1 MNQHLDAALNL
12 TKGSTIWLSHMSE
25 KSVWLF
31 IFILLY
37 AAYCFFWG
45 VRGSRYNSDN
55 PENYYLANRSISSWV
70 FFFAATAATF
80 AGLTVISQASLIYHD
95 GFQYV
100 GTAFIAIT
108 VPLGSIFFFKR
119 QWMLSRKFGYIT
131 PGEMYYDYYKSN
143 AIRIISVL
151 VTFFFAV
158 PLLAV
163 LFGATGYLVNIL
175 TGEYVSRELGM
186 WVISTIV
193 LFYVTRGGFKSI
205 FSVGVVQ
212 SWLYFLTVIILGL
225 ITYSL
230 IGDFESFGKSL
241 AKIASSKVSFWGN
254 TNGYGGGDYNGYFAL
269 PGVIQWV
276 AGLGKNEAIGGPW
289 TAMMIFTFTISFMGI
304 ILSPSF
310 SMLSYTAKHPKVFS
324 YYQIWGS
331 AVVVGLLLFIFTTF
345 QGIGAS
351 LLGANAEINS
361 SGLSIDKLLP
371 EISNNDHSSIVYHI
385 MNLMDNHALWLTGLL
400 AVGLIAALQSTAASL
415 LMTSGSIITR
425 DFYKAYVDQNM
436 NWEKERRAARIIM
449 MLIFLASLYL
459 ATFAKPAMII
469 FSGISISIAFQFL
482 IVLLGL
488 VWFPWITRGAAI
500 SGIIIGI
507 IIVILTETIGQQ
519 ISGNRLP
526 WGRWPLTI
534 HSGVWGLLFNVFICF
549 SVSAFSSIIKMDNDR
564 DYRQK
569 FHNFLDENM
578 GLHPSRTKLRS
589 FAYVIALIWLFFGVG
604 PGQVLGNNFFG
615 APDAG
620 YDSWILKIP
629 SLWGYQLIWWFFGI
643 GLIWFLAS
651 KMDLSTL
658 PNRPIQSGDL
668 YKNPDEVS
676 GEKNYLDNLG
686 TGYGWILILI
696 GLAIFSIIFYVYY
709 V

>member
-1 MNQHLDAALNL
+1 
-12 TKGSTIWLSHMSE
+12 MSE

-31 IFILLY
+31 LFILLY
-37 AAYCFFWG
+37 AAFCFFWG
-45 VRGSRYNSDN
+45 VRGSKFNSEN
-55 PENYYLANRSISSWV
+55 PDKYYLADKKVSSWV

-80 AGLTVISQASLIYHD
+80 AGLTIISQSSLIFND

-108 VPLGSIFFFKR
+108 VPLGSLFFFKR

-131 PGEMYYDYYKSN
+131 PGEMYFDYYKSDTL
-143 AIRIISVL
+143 RIITVL
-151 VTFFFAV
+151 VTFFVAI

-163 LFGATGYLVNIL
+163 FFGATGFLVNVLSDGYI
-175 TGEYVSRELGM
+175 SRDLGM

-193 LFYVTRGGFKSI
+193 LFYVTRGGFKSVV
-205 FSVGVVQ
+205 SVGVVQ
-212 SWLYFLTVIILGL
+212 SWLYFITVIILGL
-225 ITYSL
+225 IIYYFV
-230 IGDFESFGKSL
+230 GNFEIFGQALSKL
-241 AKIASSKVSFWGN
+241 ASSSISNWGN

-276 AGLGKNEAIGGPW
+276 GGLGKNSAVGGPW
-289 TAMMIFTFTISFMGI
+289 TAMMIFTFTLSFMGVV
-304 ILSPSF
+304 LSPSF
-310 SMLSYTAKHPKVFS
+310 SMWSYSAKHPKVFS
-324 YYQIWGS
+324 YYQVWGS
-331 AVVVGLLLFIFTTF
+331 AVAIGFILFIFSTY

-351 LLGANAEINS
+351 LLGANSEINN
-361 SGLSIDKLLP
+361 SGLSINTVLP
-371 EISNNDHSSIVYHI
+371 ELSQKDHTLLLYNII
-385 MNLMDNHALWLTGLL
+385 NLMDNSALWLTGLL
-400 AVGLIAALQSTAASL
+400 AVGVIAAIQSTSAAF

-425 DFYKAYVDQNM
+425 DLYKTYVNK
-436 NWEKERRAARIIM
+436 NITWKNELVAVRLIT

-459 ATFAKPAMII
+459 ATFAKPAMVI

-534 HSGVWGLLFNVFICF
+534 HSGVWGLIFNVFICF
-549 SVSAFSSIIKMDNDR
+549 SVSAFSALAKIDMDR
-564 DYRQK
+564 EHRQK
-569 FHNFLDENM
+569 FHDFLNDHM

-589 FAYVIALIWLFFGVG
+589 FAYVIALIWLFFGAG

-615 APDAG
+615 DPGGG
-620 YDSWILKIP
+620 YEAWILKIP
-629 SLWGYQLIWWFFGI
+629 SIWGYQLIWWFFGI

-658 PNRPIQSGDL
+658 PNRPIQANDL
-668 YKNPDEVS
+668 HKQPDEVL
-676 GEKNYLDNLG
+676 GEVNYIDKLG

-696 GLAIFSIIFYVYY
+696 GIAILTIIFYVYF

>member
-1 MNQHLDAALNL
+1 
-12 TKGSTIWLSHMSE
+12 MSE

-31 IFILLY
+31 LFILLY
-37 AAYCFFWG
+37 AAFCFFWG
-45 VRGSRYNSDN
+45 VRGSKFNSEN
-55 PENYYLANRSISSWV
+55 PQKYYLADKNVSSWV

-80 AGLTVISQASLIYHD
+80 AGLTIISQTSLIYND

-131 PGEMYYDYYKSN
+131 PGEMYYDYYKSDTL
-143 AIRIISVL
+143 RIITVL
-151 VTFFFAV
+151 VTFFVAI

-163 LFGATGYLVNIL
+163 FFGATGFLVNIL
-175 TGEYVSRELGM
+175 SDGYISRDLGM

-193 LFYVTRGGFKSI
+193 LFYVTRGGFKSVV
-205 FSVGVVQ
+205 SVGVVQ

-225 ITYSL
+225 IIYFFV
-230 IGDFESFGKSL
+230 GNFETFGRALS
-241 AKIASSKVSFWGN
+241 KIATTPISNWGN
-254 TNGYGGGDYNGYFAL
+254 TQGYGGGDFNGYFAL

-276 AGLGKNEAIGGPW
+276 AGLGKNPAVGGPW
-289 TAMMIFTFTISFMGI
+289 TAMMIFTFAISFMGVV
-304 ILSPSF
+304 LSPSF
-310 SMLSYTAKHPKVFS
+310 SMWSYTAKHPKVFS

-331 AVVVGLLLFIFTTF
+331 AVVVGILLFVFATY
-345 QGIGAS
+345 QGVGAS
-351 LLGANAEINS
+351 LLGANSEINS
-361 SGLSIDKLLP
+361 SGLSINKILP
-371 EISNNDHSSIVYHI
+371 EVSSEDHSLLIYQI
-385 MNLMDNHALWLTGLL
+385 INLMDNSALWVTGLL
-400 AVGLIAALQSTAASL
+400 AVGVIAAIQSTAAAFL
-415 LMTSGSIITR
+415 ITSGGIITR
-425 DFYKAYVDQNM
+425 DLYKTYVNK
-436 NWEKERRAARIIM
+436 NISWENELVAVRIIT
-449 MLIFLASLYL
+449 MLIFLAALYL
-459 ATFAKPAMII
+459 ATFAKPAMVI

-488 VWFPWITRGAAI
+488 IWFPWITRGAAI

-549 SVSAFSSIIKMDNDR
+549 SVSAFSSLTKIDSDR
-564 DYRQK
+564 NHRQK
-569 FHNFLDENM
+569 YHDFLNDHM

-589 FAYVIALIWLFFGVG
+589 FAYVIALIWLFFGAG
-604 PGQVLGNNFFG
+604 PGQVLGNSFFG
-615 APDAG
+615 SPGAG
-620 YDSWILKIP
+620 YEEWILKIP

-658 PNRPIQSGDL
+658 PNKPIQANDL
-668 YKNPDEVS
+668 YKSPDEIS
-676 GEKNYLDNLG
+676 GEVNYIDKLG

-696 GLAIFSIIFYVYY
+696 GMAIFAIIFYVYF

>member
-1 MNQHLDAALNL
+1 
-12 TKGSTIWLSHMSE
+12 MSE

-31 IFILLY
+31 LFILLY
-37 AAYCFFWG
+37 AAFCFFWG
-45 VRGSRYNSDN
+45 VRGSKFNSEN
-55 PENYYLANRSISSWV
+55 PQKYYLADKNVSSWV

-80 AGLTVISQASLIYHD
+80 AGLTIISQTSLIYND

-131 PGEMYYDYYKSN
+131 PGEMYYDYYKSDTL
-143 AIRIISVL
+143 RIITVL
-151 VTFFFAV
+151 VTFFVAI

-163 LFGATGYLVNIL
+163 FFGATGFLVNIL
-175 TGEYVSRELGM
+175 SDGYISRDLGM

-193 LFYVTRGGFKSI
+193 LFYVTRGGFKSVV
-205 FSVGVVQ
+205 SVGVVQ

-225 ITYSL
+225 IIYFFV
-230 IGDFESFGKSL
+230 GNFETFGRALS
-241 AKIASSKVSFWGN
+241 KIATTPISNWGN
-254 TNGYGGGDYNGYFAL
+254 TQGYGGGDFNGYFAL

-276 AGLGKNEAIGGPW
+276 AGLGKNPAVGGPW
-289 TAMMIFTFTISFMGI
+289 TAMMIFTFAISFMGVV
-304 ILSPSF
+304 LSPSF
-310 SMLSYTAKHPKVFS
+310 SMWSYTAKHPKVFS

-331 AVVVGLLLFIFTTF
+331 AVVVGILLFIFATY

-351 LLGANAEINS
+351 LLGANSEINS
-361 SGLSIDKLLP
+361 SGLSINKILP
-371 EISNNDHSSIVYHI
+371 EVSSEDHSLLIYQI
-385 MNLMDNHALWLTGLL
+385 INLMDNSALWVTGLL
-400 AVGLIAALQSTAASL
+400 AVGVIAAIQSTAAAFL
-415 LMTSGSIITR
+415 ITSGGIITR
-425 DFYKAYVDQNM
+425 DLYKTYVNK
-436 NWEKERRAARIIM
+436 NISWENELVAVRIIT
-449 MLIFLASLYL
+449 MLIFLAALYL
-459 ATFAKPAMII
+459 ATFAKPAMVI

-488 VWFPWITRGAAI
+488 IWFPWITRGAAI

-549 SVSAFSSIIKMDNDR
+549 SVSAFSSLTKIDSDR
-564 DYRQK
+564 NHRQK
-569 FHNFLDENM
+569 YHDFLNDHM

-589 FAYVIALIWLFFGVG
+589 FAYVIALIWLFFGAG
-604 PGQVLGNNFFG
+604 PGQVLGNSFFG
-615 APDAG
+615 EPSAG
-620 YDSWILKIP
+620 YEEWILKIP

-658 PNRPIQSGDL
+658 PNKPIQANDL
-668 YKNPDEVS
+668 YKSPDEIS
-676 GEKNYLDNLG
+676 GEVNYIDKLG

-696 GLAIFSIIFYVYY
+696 GMAIFAIIFYVYF

>member
-1 MNQHLDAALNL
+1 
-12 TKGSTIWLSHMSE
+12 MSE

-45 VRGSRYNSDN
+45 VRGSRYNSNN

-131 PGEMYYDYYKSN
+131 PGEMYYDYYKSD

-186 WVISTIV
+186 WVISTII

-361 SGLSIDKLLP
+361 SGFSIDKLLP
-371 EISNNDHSSIVYHI
+371 EISNSDHSSIVYHI

-549 SVSAFSSIIKMDNDR
+549 SVSAFSSIIKMDDDR

>member
-1 MNQHLDAALNL
+1 
-12 TKGSTIWLSHMSE
+12 MSE

-31 IFILLY
+31 LFILLY
-37 AAYCFFWG
+37 AAFCFFWG
-45 VRGSRYNSDN
+45 ERGSKFNSEN
-55 PENYYLANRSISSWV
+55 PDKYYLADKKVSSWV

-80 AGLTVISQASLIYHD
+80 AGLTIISQSSLIFND

-108 VPLGSIFFFKR
+108 VPLGSLFFFKR

-131 PGEMYYDYYKSN
+131 PGEMYFDYYKSDTL
-143 AIRIISVL
+143 RIITVL
-151 VTFFFAV
+151 VTFFVAI

-163 LFGATGYLVNIL
+163 FFGATGFLVNVLSDGYI
-175 TGEYVSRELGM
+175 SRDLGM

-193 LFYVTRGGFKSI
+193 LFYVTRGGFKSVV
-205 FSVGVVQ
+205 SVGVVQ
-212 SWLYFLTVIILGL
+212 SWLYFITVIILGL
-225 ITYSL
+225 IIYYFV
-230 IGDFESFGKSL
+230 GNFEIFGQALSKL
-241 AKIASSKVSFWGN
+241 ASSSISNWGN

-276 AGLGKNEAIGGPW
+276 GGLGKNSAVGGPW
-289 TAMMIFTFTISFMGI
+289 TAMMIFTFTLSFMGVV
-304 ILSPSF
+304 LSPSF
-310 SMLSYTAKHPKVFS
+310 SMWSYSAKHPKVFS
-324 YYQIWGS
+324 YYQVWGS
-331 AVVVGLLLFIFTTF
+331 AVAIGFILFIFSTY

-351 LLGANAEINS
+351 LLGANSEINN
-361 SGLSIDKLLP
+361 SGLSINTVLP
-371 EISNNDHSSIVYHI
+371 ELSQKDHTLLIYNI
-385 MNLMDNHALWLTGLL
+385 INLMDNSALWLTGLL
-400 AVGLIAALQSTAASL
+400 AVGVIAAIQSTSAAF

-425 DFYKAYVDQNM
+425 DLYKTYVNK
-436 NWEKERRAARIIM
+436 NITWKNELVAVRLIT

-459 ATFAKPAMII
+459 ATFAKPAMVI

-534 HSGVWGLLFNVFICF
+534 HSGVWGLIFNVFICF
-549 SVSAFSSIIKMDNDR
+549 SVSAFSALAKIDMDR
-564 DYRQK
+564 EHRQK
-569 FHNFLDENM
+569 FHDFLNDHM

-589 FAYVIALIWLFFGVG
+589 FAYVIALIWLFFGAG

-615 APDAG
+615 DPGGG
-620 YDSWILKIP
+620 YEAWILKIP
-629 SLWGYQLIWWFFGI
+629 SIWGYQLIWWFFGI

-658 PNRPIQSGDL
+658 PNRPIQANDL
-668 YKNPDEVS
+668 HKQPDEVL
-676 GEKNYLDNLG
+676 GEVNYIDKLG

-696 GLAIFSIIFYVYY
+696 GIAILTIIFYVYF

>member
-1 MNQHLDAALNL
+1 
-12 TKGSTIWLSHMSE
+12 MSE

-31 IFILLY
+31 LFILLY
-37 AAYCFFWG
+37 AAFCFFWG
-45 VRGSRYNSDN
+45 VRGSKFYSEN
-55 PENYYLANRSISSWV
+55 PQKYYLADKNVSSWV

-80 AGLTVISQASLIYHD
+80 AGLTIISQTSLIYND

-131 PGEMYYDYYKSN
+131 PGEMYYDYYKSDTL
-143 AIRIISVL
+143 RIITVL
-151 VTFFFAV
+151 VTFFVAI

-163 LFGATGYLVNIL
+163 FFGATGFLVNIL
-175 TGEYVSRELGM
+175 SDGYISRDLGM

-193 LFYVTRGGFKSI
+193 LFYVTRGGFKSVV
-205 FSVGVVQ
+205 SVGVVQ

-225 ITYSL
+225 IIYFFV
-230 IGDFESFGKSL
+230 GNFETFGRALS
-241 AKIASSKVSFWGN
+241 KIATTPISNWGN
-254 TNGYGGGDYNGYFAL
+254 TQGYGGGDFNGYFAL

-276 AGLGKNEAIGGPW
+276 AGLGKNPAVGGPW
-289 TAMMIFTFTISFMGI
+289 TAMMIFTFAISFMGVV
-304 ILSPSF
+304 LSPSF
-310 SMLSYTAKHPKVFS
+310 SMWSYTAKHPKVFS

-331 AVVVGLLLFIFTTF
+331 AVVVGILLFVFATY
-345 QGIGAS
+345 QGVGAS
-351 LLGANAEINS
+351 LLGANSEINS
-361 SGLSIDKLLP
+361 SGLSINKILP
-371 EISNNDHSSIVYHI
+371 ELSSEDNSLLIYQI
-385 MNLMDNHALWLTGLL
+385 INLMDNSALWVTGLL
-400 AVGLIAALQSTAASL
+400 AVGVIAAIQSTAAAFL
-415 LMTSGSIITR
+415 ITSGGIITR
-425 DFYKAYVDQNM
+425 DLYKTYVNK
-436 NWEKERRAARIIM
+436 NISWENELVAVRIIT
-449 MLIFLASLYL
+449 MLIFLAALYL
-459 ATFAKPAMII
+459 ATFAKPAMVI

-488 VWFPWITRGAAI
+488 IWFPWITRGAAI

-549 SVSAFSSIIKMDNDR
+549 SVSAFSSLTKIDSDR
-564 DYRQK
+564 NHRQK
-569 FHNFLDENM
+569 YHDFLNDHM

-589 FAYVIALIWLFFGVG
+589 FAYVIALIWLFFGAG
-604 PGQVLGNNFFG
+604 PGQVLGNSFFG
-615 APDAG
+615 EPSAG
-620 YDSWILKIP
+620 YEEWILKIP

-658 PNRPIQSGDL
+658 PNKPIQANDL
-668 YKNPDEVS
+668 YKSPDEIS
-676 GEKNYLDNLG
+676 GEVNYIDKLG

-696 GLAIFSIIFYVYY
+696 GMAIFAIIFYVYF

>member
-1 MNQHLDAALNL
+1 
-12 TKGSTIWLSHMSE
+12 MSE

-55 PENYYLANRSISSWV
+55 PENYYLANRNISSWV

-80 AGLTVISQASLIYHD
+80 AGLTVISQTSLIYHD

-108 VPLGSIFFFKR
+108 IPLGSIFFFKR

-131 PGEMYYDYYKSN
+131 PGEMYYDYYKSDT
-143 AIRIISVL
+143 IRIISVL

-163 LFGATGYLVNIL
+163 LFGATGYLINIL

-225 ITYSL
+225 ITYSF

-241 AKIASSKVSFWGN
+241 AKIASSKISFWGN

-276 AGLGKNEAIGGPW
+276 AGLGKNEAVGGPW

-331 AVVVGLLLFIFTTF
+331 AVVVGLLLFVFTTF

-361 SGLSIDKLLP
+361 NGFLIDKLLP
-371 EISNNDHSSIVYHI
+371 EISNSDHSSIIYHI
-385 MNLMDNHALWLTGLL
+385 ISLMDNHALWLTGLL

-425 DFYKAYVDQNM
+425 DFYKAYVDKNS
-436 NWEKERRAARIIM
+436 NWEKERRAA
-449 MLIFLASLYL
+449 A
-459 ATFAKPAMII
+459 
-469 FSGISISIAFQFL
+469 
-482 IVLLGL
+482 V
-488 VWFPWITRGAAI
+488 
-500 SGIIIGI
+500 
-507 IIVILTETIGQQ
+507 
-519 ISGNRLP
+519 
-526 WGRWPLTI
+526 
-534 HSGVWGLLFNVFICF
+534 
-549 SVSAFSSIIKMDNDR
+549 D
-564 DYRQK
+564 
-569 FHNFLDENM
+569 
-578 GLHPSRTKLRS
+578 
-589 FAYVIALIWLFFGVG
+589 
-604 PGQVLGNNFFG
+604 
-615 APDAG
+615 
-620 YDSWILKIP
+620 
-629 SLWGYQLIWWFFGI
+629 
-643 GLIWFLAS
+643 
-651 KMDLSTL
+651 
-658 PNRPIQSGDL
+658 
-668 YKNPDEVS
+668 
-676 GEKNYLDNLG
+676 
-686 TGYGWILILI
+686 
-696 GLAIFSIIFYVYY
+696 
-709 V
+709 

>member
-1 MNQHLDAALNL
+1 
-12 TKGSTIWLSHMSE
+12 MSE

-45 VRGSRYNSDN
+45 VRGSRFNSDN
-55 PENYYLANRSISSWV
+55 PENYYLANRNISSWV

-80 AGLTVISQASLIYHD
+80 AGLTVISQTGLIYHD

-131 PGEMYYDYYKSN
+131 PGEMYYDYYKSDT
-143 AIRIISVL
+143 IRIISVL
-151 VTFFFAV
+151 VTFFIAI

-163 LFGATGYLVNIL
+163 FFGASGYLINIL
-175 TGEYVSRELGM
+175 TDGYVSRELSM

-193 LFYVTRGGFKSI
+193 LFYATRGGFKSVV
-205 FSVGVVQ
+205 SVGVVQ
-212 SWLYFLTVIILGL
+212 SWLYFITIIILGTIIFSYL
-225 ITYSL
+225 GS
-230 IGDFESFGKSL
+230 FETFGKSL
-241 AKIASSKVSFWGN
+241 AKIASTNIGNWGN

-289 TAMMIFTFTISFMGI
+289 TAMMIFSFTITFMGI
-304 ILSPSF
+304 VLSPSF
-310 SMLSYTAKHPKVFS
+310 SMWSYSVKHPKTFS

-345 QGIGAS
+345 QGIGS
-351 LLGANAEINS
+351 NLLGANAEINS
-361 SGLSIDKLLP
+361 NGLSISNLLP
-371 EISNNDHSSIVYHI
+371 EVSNKEHTILIYNII
-385 MNLMDNHALWLTGLL
+385 NLMDKHALWLTGFL
-400 AVGLIAALQSTAASL
+400 AVGIIAALQSTAAAL

-425 DFYKAYVDQNM
+425 DLYKTYVNK
-436 NWEKERRAARIIM
+436 NISWKKEKVAARIIM

-459 ATFAKPAMII
+459 ATFAKPAMVI
-469 FSGISISIAFQFL
+469 FSGIAISIAFQFL

-500 SGIIIGI
+500 YGLIIGI

-519 ISGNRLP
+519 ITGNRLP

-534 HSGVWGLLFNVFICF
+534 HSGIWGLIFNVFLCF
-549 SVSAFSSIIKMDNDR
+549 SISAFSSITKIDN
-564 DYRQK
+564 YRSHREK
-569 FHNFLDENM
+569 FHNFLNEHM

-589 FAYVIALIWLFFGVG
+589 FAYVIALIWLFFGIG

-615 APDAG
+615 EPGAG

-629 SLWGYQLIWWFFGI
+629 SIWGYQLIWWFLGI
-643 GLIWFLAS
+643 GLIWFLGS

-658 PNRPIQSGDL
+658 PNKPIQANDL
-668 YKNPDEVS
+668 YKSPEEIS
-676 GEKNYLDNLG
+676 GEDNYIDKVG

-696 GLAIFSIIFYVYY
+696 GMAIFSIIFYTFFV
-709 V
+709 

>member
-1 MNQHLDAALNL
+1 
-12 TKGSTIWLSHMSE
+12 MSE

-31 IFILLY
+31 LFILLY
-37 AAYCFFWG
+37 AAFCFFWG
-45 VRGSRYNSDN
+45 VRGSKFNSEN
-55 PENYYLANRSISSWV
+55 PQKYYLADKNVSSWV

-80 AGLTVISQASLIYHD
+80 AGLTIISQTSLIYND

-131 PGEMYYDYYKSN
+131 PGEMYYDYYKSDTL
-143 AIRIISVL
+143 RIITVL
-151 VTFFFAV
+151 VTFFVAI

-163 LFGATGYLVNIL
+163 FFGATGFLVNIL
-175 TGEYVSRELGM
+175 SDGYISRDLGM

-193 LFYVTRGGFKSI
+193 LFYVTRGGFKSVV
-205 FSVGVVQ
+205 SVGVVQ

-225 ITYSL
+225 IIYFFV
-230 IGDFESFGKSL
+230 GNFETFGRALS
-241 AKIASSKVSFWGN
+241 KIATTPISNWGN
-254 TNGYGGGDYNGYFAL
+254 TQGYGGGDFNGYFAL

-276 AGLGKNEAIGGPW
+276 AGLGKNPAVGGPW
-289 TAMMIFTFTISFMGI
+289 TAMMIFTFAISFMGVV
-304 ILSPSF
+304 LSPSF
-310 SMLSYTAKHPKVFS
+310 SMWSYTAKHPKVFS

-331 AVVVGLLLFIFTTF
+331 AVVVGILLFVFATY

-351 LLGANAEINS
+351 LLGANSEINS
-361 SGLSIDKLLP
+361 SGLSINKILP
-371 EISNNDHSSIVYHI
+371 EVSSEDHSLLIYQI
-385 MNLMDNHALWLTGLL
+385 INLMDNSALWVTGLL
-400 AVGLIAALQSTAASL
+400 AVGVIAAIQSTAAAFL
-415 LMTSGSIITR
+415 ITSGGIITR
-425 DFYKAYVDQNM
+425 DLYKTYVNK
-436 NWEKERRAARIIM
+436 NISWENELVAVRIITL
-449 MLIFLASLYL
+449 LIFLAALYL
-459 ATFAKPAMII
+459 ATFAKPAMVI

-488 VWFPWITRGAAI
+488 IWFPWITRGAAI

-549 SVSAFSSIIKMDNDR
+549 SVSAFSSLTKIDSDR
-564 DYRQK
+564 NHRQK
-569 FHNFLDENM
+569 YHDFLNDHM

-589 FAYVIALIWLFFGVG
+589 FAYVIALIWLFFGAG
-604 PGQVLGNNFFG
+604 PGQVLGNSFFG
-615 APDAG
+615 EPSAG
-620 YDSWILKIP
+620 YEEWILKIP

-658 PNRPIQSGDL
+658 PNKPIQANDL
-668 YKNPDEVS
+668 YKSPDEIS
-676 GEKNYLDNLG
+676 GEVNYIDKLG

-696 GLAIFSIIFYVYY
+696 GMAIFAIIFYVYF

>member
-1 MNQHLDAALNL
+1 
-12 TKGSTIWLSHMSE
+12 MSE

-31 IFILLY
+31 LFILLY
-37 AAYCFFWG
+37 AAFCFFWG
-45 VRGSRYNSDN
+45 VRGSKFNSEN
-55 PENYYLANRSISSWV
+55 PDKYYLADKKVSSWV

-80 AGLTVISQASLIYHD
+80 AGLTIISQSSLIFND

-108 VPLGSIFFFKR
+108 VPLGSLFFFKR

-131 PGEMYYDYYKSN
+131 PGEMYFDYYKSDTL
-143 AIRIISVL
+143 RIITVL
-151 VTFFFAV
+151 VTFFVAI

-163 LFGATGYLVNIL
+163 FFGATGFLVNVLSDGYI
-175 TGEYVSRELGM
+175 SRDLGM

-193 LFYVTRGGFKSI
+193 LFYVTRGGFKSVV
-205 FSVGVVQ
+205 SVGVVQ
-212 SWLYFLTVIILGL
+212 SWLYFITVIILGL
-225 ITYSL
+225 IIYYFV
-230 IGDFESFGKSL
+230 GNFEIFGQALSKL
-241 AKIASSKVSFWGN
+241 ASSSISNWGN

-276 AGLGKNEAIGGPW
+276 GGLGKNSAVGGPW
-289 TAMMIFTFTISFMGI
+289 TAMMIFTFTLSFMGVV
-304 ILSPSF
+304 LSPSF
-310 SMLSYTAKHPKVFS
+310 SMWSYSAKHPKVFS
-324 YYQIWGS
+324 YYQVWGS
-331 AVVVGLLLFIFTTF
+331 AVAIGFILFIFSTY

-351 LLGANAEINS
+351 LLGANSEINN
-361 SGLSIDKLLP
+361 SGLSINTVLP
-371 EISNNDHSSIVYHI
+371 ELSQKNHTLLIYNII
-385 MNLMDNHALWLTGLL
+385 NLMDNSALWLTGLL
-400 AVGLIAALQSTAASL
+400 AVGVIAAIQSTSAAF

-425 DFYKAYVDQNM
+425 DLYKTYVNK
-436 NWEKERRAARIIM
+436 NITWKNELVAVRLIT

-459 ATFAKPAMII
+459 ATFAKPAMVI

-534 HSGVWGLLFNVFICF
+534 HSGVWGLIFNVFICF
-549 SVSAFSSIIKMDNDR
+549 SVSAFSVLAKIDTDR
-564 DYRQK
+564 EHRQK
-569 FHNFLDENM
+569 FHDFLNDHM

-589 FAYVIALIWLFFGVG
+589 FAYVIALIWLFFGAG

-615 APDAG
+615 DPGGG
-620 YDSWILKIP
+620 YEAWILKIP
-629 SLWGYQLIWWFFGI
+629 SIWGYQLIWWFFGI

-658 PNRPIQSGDL
+658 PNRPIQANDL
-668 YKNPDEVS
+668 HKQPDEVL
-676 GEKNYLDNLG
+676 GEVNYIDKLG

-696 GLAIFSIIFYVYY
+696 GIAIFTIIFYVYF

>member
-1 MNQHLDAALNL
+1 
-12 TKGSTIWLSHMSE
+12 MSE

-131 PGEMYYDYYKSN
+131 PGEMYYDYYKSD

-186 WVISTIV
+186 WVISTII

-361 SGLSIDKLLP
+361 SGFSIDKLLP
-371 EISNNDHSSIVYHI
+371 EISNSDHSSIVYHI

-549 SVSAFSSIIKMDNDR
+549 SVSAFSSIIKMDDDR

-643 GLIWFLAS
+643 GLVWFLAS

>member
-1 MNQHLDAALNL
+1 
-12 TKGSTIWLSHMSE
+12 MSE

-31 IFILLY
+31 LFILLY
-37 AAYCFFWG
+37 AAFCFFWG
-45 VRGSRYNSDN
+45 IRGSKFNSEN
-55 PENYYLANRSISSWV
+55 PDKYYLADKKVSSWV

-80 AGLTVISQASLIYHD
+80 AGLTIISQSGLIFND

-108 VPLGSIFFFKR
+108 VPLGSLFFFKR

-131 PGEMYYDYYKSN
+131 PGEMYFDYYKSD
-143 AIRIISVL
+143 ALRVITVL
-151 VTFFFAV
+151 VTFFVAI

-163 LFGATGYLVNIL
+163 FFGATGFLVNVLSDGYI
-175 TGEYVSRELGM
+175 SRDLGM

-193 LFYVTRGGFKSI
+193 LFYVTRGGFKSVV
-205 FSVGVVQ
+205 SVGVVQ

-225 ITYSL
+225 IIYYFVGNFQ
-230 IGDFESFGKSL
+230 IFGQALSKL
-241 AKIASSKVSFWGN
+241 ASTSISNWGN

-276 AGLGKNEAIGGPW
+276 GGLGKNTATGGPW
-289 TAMMIFTFTISFMGI
+289 TAMMIFTFTISFMGVV
-304 ILSPSF
+304 LSPSF
-310 SMLSYTAKHPKVFS
+310 SMWSYSAKHPKVFS

-331 AVVVGLLLFIFTTF
+331 AVAIGFLLFIFSTY

-351 LLGANAEINS
+351 LLGANSEVNS
-361 SGLSIDKLLP
+361 NGLSINKILP
-371 EISNNDHSSIVYHI
+371 EISQKDHTLLVYHI
-385 MNLMDNHALWLTGLL
+385 INLMDNSALWLTGLL
-400 AVGLIAALQSTAASL
+400 AVGVIAAIQSTAAAF

-425 DFYKAYVDQNM
+425 DLYKTYVNKNLTWKNELM
-436 NWEKERRAARIIM
+436 AVRLIT

-459 ATFAKPAMII
+459 ATFAKPAMVI

-534 HSGVWGLLFNVFICF
+534 HSGVWGLIFNVFICF
-549 SVSAFSSIIKMDNDR
+549 SVSAFSAITKMDKDR
-564 DYRQK
+564 IHRQK
-569 FHNFLDENM
+569 FHDFLNDHM

-589 FAYVIALIWLFFGVG
+589 FAYVIALIWLFFGAG

-615 APDAG
+615 APGAG
-620 YDSWILKIP
+620 YEAWILKIP

-643 GLIWFLAS
+643 GLVWFLAS

-658 PNRPIQSGDL
+658 PNRPIQANDL
-668 YKNPDEVS
+668 HKQPDEVL
-676 GEKNYLDNLG
+676 GEVNYIDKLG

-696 GLAIFSIIFYVYY
+696 GIAIFTIIFYVYF

>member
-1 MNQHLDAALNL
+1 
-12 TKGSTIWLSHMSE
+12 MSE

-31 IFILLY
+31 LFILLY
-37 AAYCFFWG
+37 AAFCFFWG
-45 VRGSRYNSDN
+45 VRGSKFNSEN
-55 PENYYLANRSISSWV
+55 PQKYYLADKNVSSWV

-80 AGLTVISQASLIYHD
+80 AGLTIISQTSLIYND

-131 PGEMYYDYYKSN
+131 PGEMYYDYYKSDTL
-143 AIRIISVL
+143 RIITVL
-151 VTFFFAV
+151 VTFFVAI

-163 LFGATGYLVNIL
+163 FFGATGFLVNIL
-175 TGEYVSRELGM
+175 SDGYISRDLGM

-193 LFYVTRGGFKSI
+193 LFYVTRGGFKSVV
-205 FSVGVVQ
+205 SVGVVQ

-225 ITYSL
+225 IIYFFV
-230 IGDFESFGKSL
+230 GNFETFGRALS
-241 AKIASSKVSFWGN
+241 KIATTPISNWGN
-254 TNGYGGGDYNGYFAL
+254 TQGYGGGDFNGYFAL

-276 AGLGKNEAIGGPW
+276 AGLGKNPAVGGPW
-289 TAMMIFTFTISFMGI
+289 TAMMIFTFAISFMGVV
-304 ILSPSF
+304 LSPSF
-310 SMLSYTAKHPKVFS
+310 SMWSYTAKHPKVFS

-331 AVVVGLLLFIFTTF
+331 AVVVGILLFVFTTY
-345 QGIGAS
+345 QGVGAS
-351 LLGANAEINS
+351 LLGANSEINS
-361 SGLSIDKLLP
+361 SGLSINKILP
-371 EISNNDHSSIVYHI
+371 EVSSEDHSLLIYQI
-385 MNLMDNHALWLTGLL
+385 INLMDNSALWVTGLL
-400 AVGLIAALQSTAASL
+400 AVGVIAAIQSTAAAFL
-415 LMTSGSIITR
+415 ITSGGIITR
-425 DFYKAYVDQNM
+425 DLYKTYVNK
-436 NWEKERRAARIIM
+436 NISWENELVAVRIIT
-449 MLIFLASLYL
+449 MLIFLAALYL
-459 ATFAKPAMII
+459 ATFAKPAMVI

-488 VWFPWITRGAAI
+488 IWFPWITRGAAI

-549 SVSAFSSIIKMDNDR
+549 SVSAFSSLTKIDSDR
-564 DYRQK
+564 NHRQK
-569 FHNFLDENM
+569 YHDFLNDHM

-589 FAYVIALIWLFFGVG
+589 FAYVIALIWLFFGAG
-604 PGQVLGNNFFG
+604 PGQVLGNSFFG
-615 APDAG
+615 EPSAG
-620 YDSWILKIP
+620 YEEWILKIP

-658 PNRPIQSGDL
+658 PNKPIQANDL
-668 YKNPDEVS
+668 YKSPDEIS
-676 GEKNYLDNLG
+676 GEVNYIDKLG

-696 GLAIFSIIFYVYY
+696 GMAIFAIIFYVYF

>member
-1 MNQHLDAALNL
+1 
-12 TKGSTIWLSHMSE
+12 MSE

-31 IFILLY
+31 LFVLLY
-37 AAYCFFWG
+37 AAFCFFWG
-45 VRGSRYNSDN
+45 VRGSKFNSEN
-55 PENYYLANRSISSWV
+55 PQKYYLADKNVSSWV

-80 AGLTVISQASLIYHD
+80 AGLTIISQTSLIYND

-131 PGEMYYDYYKSN
+131 PGEMYYDYYKSDTL
-143 AIRIISVL
+143 RIITVL
-151 VTFFFAV
+151 VTFFVAI

-163 LFGATGYLVNIL
+163 FFGATGFLVNIL
-175 TGEYVSRELGM
+175 SDGYISRDLGM
-186 WVISTIV
+186 WVVSTIV
-193 LFYVTRGGFKSI
+193 LFYVTRGGFKSVV
-205 FSVGVVQ
+205 SVGVVQ

-225 ITYSL
+225 IIYFFV
-230 IGDFESFGKSL
+230 GNFETFGRALS
-241 AKIASSKVSFWGN
+241 KIATTPISNWGN
-254 TNGYGGGDYNGYFAL
+254 TQGYGGGDFNGYFAL

-276 AGLGKNEAIGGPW
+276 AGLGKNPAVGGPW
-289 TAMMIFTFTISFMGI
+289 TAMMIFTFAISFMGVV
-304 ILSPSF
+304 LSPSF
-310 SMLSYTAKHPKVFS
+310 SMWSYTAKHPKVFS

-331 AVVVGLLLFIFTTF
+331 AVVVGILLFVFATY
-345 QGIGAS
+345 QGVGAS
-351 LLGANAEINS
+351 LLGANSEINS
-361 SGLSIDKLLP
+361 SGLSINKILP
-371 EISNNDHSSIVYHI
+371 EVSSEDHSLLIYQI
-385 MNLMDNHALWLTGLL
+385 INLMDNSALWVTGLL
-400 AVGLIAALQSTAASL
+400 AVGVIAAIQSTAAAFL
-415 LMTSGSIITR
+415 ITSGGIITR
-425 DFYKAYVDQNM
+425 DLYKTYVNK
-436 NWEKERRAARIIM
+436 NISWENELVAVRIIT
-449 MLIFLASLYL
+449 MLIFLAALYL
-459 ATFAKPAMII
+459 ATFAKPAMVI

-488 VWFPWITRGAAI
+488 IWFPWITRGAAI

-549 SVSAFSSIIKMDNDR
+549 SVSAFSSLTKIDSDR
-564 DYRQK
+564 NHRQK
-569 FHNFLDENM
+569 YHDFLNDHM

-589 FAYVIALIWLFFGVG
+589 FAYVIALIWLFFGAG
-604 PGQVLGNNFFG
+604 PGQVLGNSFFG
-615 APDAG
+615 EPSAG
-620 YDSWILKIP
+620 YEEWILKIP

-658 PNRPIQSGDL
+658 PNKPIQANDL
-668 YKNPDEVS
+668 YKSPDEIS
-676 GEKNYLDNLG
+676 GEVNYIDKLG

-696 GLAIFSIIFYVYY
+696 GIAIFAIIFYVYF

>member
-1 MNQHLDAALNL
+1 
-12 TKGSTIWLSHMSE
+12 MSE

-31 IFILLY
+31 LFILLY
-37 AAYCFFWG
+37 AAFCFFWG
-45 VRGSRYNSDN
+45 VRGSKFNSEN
-55 PENYYLANRSISSWV
+55 PDKYYLADKKVSSWV

-80 AGLTVISQASLIYHD
+80 AGLTIISQSSLIFND

-108 VPLGSIFFFKR
+108 VPLGSLFFFKR

-131 PGEMYYDYYKSN
+131 PGEMYFDYYKSDTL
-143 AIRIISVL
+143 RIITVL
-151 VTFFFAV
+151 VTFFVAI

-163 LFGATGYLVNIL
+163 FFGATGFLVNVLSDGYI
-175 TGEYVSRELGM
+175 SRDLGM

-193 LFYVTRGGFKSI
+193 LFYVTRGGFKSVV
-205 FSVGVVQ
+205 SVGVVQ
-212 SWLYFLTVIILGL
+212 SWLYFITVIILGL
-225 ITYSL
+225 IIYYFV
-230 IGDFESFGKSL
+230 GNFEIFGQALSKL
-241 AKIASSKVSFWGN
+241 ASSSISNWGN

-276 AGLGKNEAIGGPW
+276 GGLGKNSAVGGPW
-289 TAMMIFTFTISFMGI
+289 TAMMIFTFTISFMGVV
-304 ILSPSF
+304 LSPSF
-310 SMLSYTAKHPKVFS
+310 SMWSYSAKHPKVFS
-324 YYQIWGS
+324 YYQVWGS
-331 AVVVGLLLFIFTTF
+331 AVAIGFILFIFSTY

-351 LLGANAEINS
+351 LLGANSEINN
-361 SGLSIDKLLP
+361 SGLSINTVLP
-371 EISNNDHSSIVYHI
+371 ELSQKDHTLLIYNI
-385 MNLMDNHALWLTGLL
+385 INLMDNSALWLTGLL
-400 AVGLIAALQSTAASL
+400 AVGVIAAIQSTSAAF

-425 DFYKAYVDQNM
+425 DLYKTYVNK
-436 NWEKERRAARIIM
+436 NITWKNELVAVRLIT

-459 ATFAKPAMII
+459 ATFAKPAMVI

-534 HSGVWGLLFNVFICF
+534 HSGVWGLIFNVFICF
-549 SVSAFSSIIKMDNDR
+549 SVSAFSALAKIDMDR
-564 DYRQK
+564 EHRQK
-569 FHNFLDENM
+569 FHDFLNDHM

-589 FAYVIALIWLFFGVG
+589 FAYVIALIWLFFGAG

-615 APDAG
+615 DPGGG
-620 YDSWILKIP
+620 YEAWILKIP
-629 SLWGYQLIWWFFGI
+629 SIWGYQLIWWFFGI

-658 PNRPIQSGDL
+658 PNRPIQANDL
-668 YKNPDEVS
+668 HKQPDEVL
-676 GEKNYLDNLG
+676 GEVNYIDKLG

-696 GLAIFSIIFYVYY
+696 GIAILTIIFYVYF

>member
-1 MNQHLDAALNL
+1 
-12 TKGSTIWLSHMSE
+12 MSE

-31 IFILLY
+31 LFILLY
-37 AAYCFFWG
+37 AAFCFFWG
-45 VRGSRYNSDN
+45 VRGSKFNSEN
-55 PENYYLANRSISSWV
+55 PDKYYLADKKVSSWV

-80 AGLTVISQASLIYHD
+80 AGLTIISQSSLIFND

-108 VPLGSIFFFKR
+108 VPLGSLFFFKR

-131 PGEMYYDYYKSN
+131 PGEMYFDYYKSDTL
-143 AIRIISVL
+143 RIITVL
-151 VTFFFAV
+151 VTFFVAI

-163 LFGATGYLVNIL
+163 FFGATGFLVNVLSDGYI
-175 TGEYVSRELGM
+175 SRDLGM

-193 LFYVTRGGFKSI
+193 LFYVTRGGFKSVV
-205 FSVGVVQ
+205 SVGVVQ
-212 SWLYFLTVIILGL
+212 SWLYFITVIILGL
-225 ITYSL
+225 IIYYFV
-230 IGDFESFGKSL
+230 GNFEIFGQALSKL
-241 AKIASSKVSFWGN
+241 ASSSISNWGN
-254 TNGYGGGDYNGYFAL
+254 SNGYGGGDYNGYFAL

-276 AGLGKNEAIGGPW
+276 GGLGKISAVGGPW
-289 TAMMIFTFTISFMGI
+289 TAMMIFTFTLSFMGVV
-304 ILSPSF
+304 LSPSF
-310 SMLSYTAKHPKVFS
+310 SMWSYSAKHPKVFS
-324 YYQIWGS
+324 YYQVWGS
-331 AVVVGLLLFIFTTF
+331 AVAIGFILFIFSTY

-351 LLGANAEINS
+351 LLGANSEINN
-361 SGLSIDKLLP
+361 SGLSINTVLP
-371 EISNNDHSSIVYHI
+371 ELSQKDHTLLIYNI
-385 MNLMDNHALWLTGLL
+385 INLMDNSALWLTGLL
-400 AVGLIAALQSTAASL
+400 AVGVIAAIQSTSAAF

-425 DFYKAYVDQNM
+425 DLYKTYVNK
-436 NWEKERRAARIIM
+436 NITWKNELVAVRLIT

-459 ATFAKPAMII
+459 ATFAKPAMVI

-534 HSGVWGLLFNVFICF
+534 HSGVWGLIFNVFICF
-549 SVSAFSSIIKMDNDR
+549 SVSAFSALAKIDMDR
-564 DYRQK
+564 EHRQK
-569 FHNFLDENM
+569 FHDFLNDHM

-589 FAYVIALIWLFFGVG
+589 FAYVIALIWLFFGAG

-615 APDAG
+615 DPGGG
-620 YDSWILKIP
+620 YEAWILKIP
-629 SLWGYQLIWWFFGI
+629 SIWGYQLIWWFFGI

-658 PNRPIQSGDL
+658 PNRPIQANDL
-668 YKNPDEVS
+668 HKQPDEVL
-676 GEKNYLDNLG
+676 GEVNYIDKLG

-696 GLAIFSIIFYVYY
+696 GIAILTIIFYVYF

>member
-1 MNQHLDAALNL
+1 
-12 TKGSTIWLSHMSE
+12 MSE

-55 PENYYLANRSISSWV
+55 PENYYLANRNISSWV
-70 FFFAATAATF
+70 FFFAATTATF
-80 AGLTVISQASLIYHD
+80 AGLTVISQTSLIFHD

-131 PGEMYYDYYKSN
+131 PGEMYYDYYKSDT
-143 AIRIISVL
+143 IRIISVL
-151 VTFFFAV
+151 VTFFFAI

-163 LFGATGYLVNIL
+163 LFGATGYLINVL

-186 WVISTIV
+186 WVISIIV
-193 LFYVTRGGFKSI
+193 LFYVTRGGLKSI

-225 ITYSL
+225 ITYSF
-230 IGDFESFGKSL
+230 IGDFETFGKSL
-241 AKIASSKVSFWGN
+241 AKIANTKISFWGN
-254 TNGYGGGDYNGYFAL
+254 TNGYGGGDYNSYFAL

-304 ILSPSF
+304 VLSPSF
-310 SMLSYTAKHPKVFS
+310 SMLSYTARHPKVFS

-331 AVVVGLLLFIFTTF
+331 AVIVGLLLFIFTTF

-351 LLGANAEINS
+351 LLGASAEINS
-361 SGLSIDKLLP
+361 NGLFVNKLLP
-371 EISNNDHSSIVYHI
+371 EISSKDHSSIVYHI
-385 MNLMDNHALWLTGLL
+385 IGLIDNHALWLTGFL
-400 AVGLIAALQSTAASL
+400 AIGLVAALQSTAAAL
-415 LMTSGSIITR
+415 LMTSGSIVTR
-425 DFYKAYVDQNM
+425 DFYKAYVNKNI
-436 NWEKERRAARIIM
+436 NWDKERRAARIIM

-500 SGIIIGI
+500 SGIVIGI

-549 SVSAFSSIIKMDNDR
+549 SVSAFSSITKIDNDR

-569 FHNFLDENM
+569 YHDFLNEHM

-615 APDAG
+615 APDSG
-620 YDSWILKIP
+620 YESWILKIP

-658 PNRPIQSGDL
+658 PNRAIQSGDL
-668 YKNPDEVS
+668 HKHPDEVS
-676 GEKNYLDNLG
+676 VEKNYLDNLG

-696 GLAIFSIIFYVYY
+696 GIAIFSIIFYVYY

>member
-1 MNQHLDAALNL
+1 
-12 TKGSTIWLSHMSE
+12 MSE

-31 IFILLY
+31 LFILLY
-37 AAYCFFWG
+37 AAFCFFWG
-45 VRGSRYNSDN
+45 VRGSKFNSED
-55 PENYYLANRSISSWV
+55 PQKYYLADKNVSSWV

-80 AGLTVISQASLIYHD
+80 AGLTIISQTSLIYND

-131 PGEMYYDYYKSN
+131 PGEMYYDYYKSDTL
-143 AIRIISVL
+143 RIITVL
-151 VTFFFAV
+151 VTFFVAI

-163 LFGATGYLVNIL
+163 FFGATGFLVNIL
-175 TGEYVSRELGM
+175 SDGYISRDLGM

-193 LFYVTRGGFKSI
+193 LFYVTRGGFKSVV
-205 FSVGVVQ
+205 SVGVVQ
-212 SWLYFLTVIILGL
+212 SWLYFLTVIVLGL
-225 ITYSL
+225 IIYFFV
-230 IGDFESFGKSL
+230 GNFETFGRALS
-241 AKIASSKVSFWGN
+241 KIATTPISNWGN
-254 TNGYGGGDYNGYFAL
+254 TQGYGGGDFNGYFAL

-276 AGLGKNEAIGGPW
+276 AGLGKNPAVGGPW
-289 TAMMIFTFTISFMGI
+289 TAMMIFTFAISFMGVV
-304 ILSPSF
+304 LSPSF
-310 SMLSYTAKHPKVFS
+310 SMWSYTAKHPKVFS

-331 AVVVGLLLFIFTTF
+331 AVVVGILLFVFATY

-351 LLGANAEINS
+351 LLGANSEINS
-361 SGLSIDKLLP
+361 SGLSINKILP
-371 EISNNDHSSIVYHI
+371 EVSSEDHSLLIYQI
-385 MNLMDNHALWLTGLL
+385 INLMDNSALWVTGLL
-400 AVGLIAALQSTAASL
+400 AVGVIAAIQSTAAAFL
-415 LMTSGSIITR
+415 ITSGGIITR
-425 DFYKAYVDQNM
+425 DLYKTYVNK
-436 NWEKERRAARIIM
+436 NISWENELVAVRIIT
-449 MLIFLASLYL
+449 MLIFLAALYL
-459 ATFAKPAMII
+459 ATFAKPAMVI

-488 VWFPWITRGAAI
+488 IWFPWITRGAAI

-549 SVSAFSSIIKMDNDR
+549 SVSAFSSLTKIDSDR
-564 DYRQK
+564 NHRQK
-569 FHNFLDENM
+569 YHDFLNDHM

-589 FAYVIALIWLFFGVG
+589 FAYVIALIWLFFGAG
-604 PGQVLGNNFFG
+604 PGQVLGNSFFG
-615 APDAG
+615 EPSAG
-620 YDSWILKIP
+620 YEEWILKIP

-658 PNRPIQSGDL
+658 PNKPIQANDL
-668 YKNPDEVS
+668 YKTPDEIS
-676 GEKNYLDNLG
+676 GEINYIDKLG

-696 GLAIFSIIFYVYY
+696 GMAIFAIIFYVYF

>member
-1 MNQHLDAALNL
+1 
-12 TKGSTIWLSHMSE
+12 MSE

-31 IFILLY
+31 LFILLY
-37 AAYCFFWG
+37 AAFCFFWG
-45 VRGSRYNSDN
+45 IRGSKFNSEN
-55 PENYYLANRSISSWV
+55 PDKYYLADKKVSSWV

-80 AGLTVISQASLIYHD
+80 AGLTIISQSSLIFND

-108 VPLGSIFFFKR
+108 VPLGSLFFFKR

-131 PGEMYYDYYKSN
+131 PGEMYFDYYKSD
-143 AIRIISVL
+143 ALRVITVL
-151 VTFFFAV
+151 VTFFVAI

-163 LFGATGYLVNIL
+163 FFGATGFLVNVLSDGYI
-175 TGEYVSRELGM
+175 SRDLGM

-193 LFYVTRGGFKSI
+193 LFYVTRGGFKSVV
-205 FSVGVVQ
+205 SVGVVQ

-225 ITYSL
+225 IIYYFVGNFQ
-230 IGDFESFGKSL
+230 IFGQALSKL
-241 AKIASSKVSFWGN
+241 ASTSISNWGN

-276 AGLGKNEAIGGPW
+276 GGLGKNTATGGPW
-289 TAMMIFTFTISFMGI
+289 TAMMIFTFTISFMGVV
-304 ILSPSF
+304 LSPSF
-310 SMLSYTAKHPKVFS
+310 SMWSYSAKHPKVFS

-331 AVVVGLLLFIFTTF
+331 AVAIGFLLFIFSTY

-351 LLGANAEINS
+351 LLGANSEVNS
-361 SGLSIDKLLP
+361 NGLSINKILP
-371 EISNNDHSSIVYHI
+371 EISQKDHTLLVYHI
-385 MNLMDNHALWLTGLL
+385 INLMDNSALWLTGLL
-400 AVGLIAALQSTAASL
+400 AVGVIAAIQSTAAAF

-425 DFYKAYVDQNM
+425 DLYKTYVNKNLTWKNELM
-436 NWEKERRAARIIM
+436 AVRLIT

-459 ATFAKPAMII
+459 ATFAKPAMVI

-534 HSGVWGLLFNVFICF
+534 HSGVWGLIFNVFICF
-549 SVSAFSSIIKMDNDR
+549 SVSAFSAITKMDKDR
-564 DYRQK
+564 IHRQK
-569 FHNFLDENM
+569 FHDFLNDHM

-589 FAYVIALIWLFFGVG
+589 FAYVIALIWLFFGAG

-615 APDAG
+615 APGAG
-620 YDSWILKIP
+620 YEAWILKIP

-643 GLIWFLAS
+643 GLVWFLAS

-658 PNRPIQSGDL
+658 PNRPIQANDL
-668 YKNPDEVS
+668 HKQPDEVL
-676 GEKNYLDNLG
+676 GEVNYIDKLG

-696 GLAIFSIIFYVYY
+696 GIAIFTIIFYVYF

>member
-1 MNQHLDAALNL
+1 
-12 TKGSTIWLSHMSE
+12 MSE
-25 KSVWLF
+25 KSIWLF
-31 IFILLY
+31 IFILIY

-45 VRGSRYNSDN
+45 VRGSKYNSDS
-55 PENYYLANRSISSWV
+55 PENYYLANRNISSWV

-80 AGLTVISQASLIYHD
+80 AGLTVISQTSLIFHD

-108 VPLGSIFFFKR
+108 VPLGSVFFFKR

-131 PGEMYYDYYKSN
+131 PGEMYYDYYKSDT
-143 AIRIISVL
+143 IRVISVL
-151 VTFFFAV
+151 VTFFFTV

-163 LFGATGYLVNIL
+163 LFGATGYLVNTL

-186 WVISTIV
+186 WVVSTII

-212 SWLYFLTVIILGL
+212 SWLYFLTIIILGL
-225 ITYSL
+225 ITYSF
-230 IGDFESFGKSL
+230 IGDIEIFGKSL
-241 AKIASSKVSFWGN
+241 ARIANTKISFWGN

-276 AGLGKNEAIGGPW
+276 AGLGKNEAVGGPW
-289 TAMMIFTFTISFMGI
+289 TAMMIFTFTISFMGV

-310 SMLSYTAKHPKVFS
+310 TMLSYTAKHPKAFS

-351 LLGANAEINS
+351 LLGANAEINNN
-361 SGLSIDKLLP
+361 GLLINKLLP
-371 EISNNDHSSIVYHI
+371 EISNKDHSSIIYHI
-385 MNLMDNHALWLTGLL
+385 ISLMDKHALWLTGLL
-400 AVGLIAALQSTAASL
+400 GVGLIAALQATAATL
-415 LMTSGSIITR
+415 LMTSGSIVTR
-425 DFYKAYVDQNM
+425 DFYKAYVDKNI
-436 NWEKERRAARIIM
+436 NWDKERRAARIIM
-449 MLIFLASLYL
+449 LFIFLASLYL

-469 FSGISISIAFQFL
+469 FSGISIAIAFQFL

-500 SGIIIGI
+500 SGVIIGI
-507 IIVILTETIGQQ
+507 IIVILTETVGQQ

-526 WGRWPLTI
+526 WGRWPFTI

-549 SVSAFSSIIKMDNDR
+549 SVSAFSSIIKIDSDR
-564 DYRQK
+564 DYRQT
-569 FHNFLDENM
+569 FHDFLNEHM

-604 PGQVLGNNFFG
+604 PGQIIGNNFFG

-620 YDSWILKIP
+620 YESWILKIP

-658 PNRPIQSGDL
+658 PNKPIQSGDL
-668 YKNPDEVS
+668 HKHPDEVS

-686 TGYGWILILI
+686 TGYGWILILVGI
-696 GLAIFSIIFYVYY
+696 AIFSIIFYVYY

>member
-1 MNQHLDAALNL
+1 
-12 TKGSTIWLSHMSE
+12 MSE

-31 IFILLY
+31 LFILLY
-37 AAYCFFWG
+37 AAFCFFWG
-45 VRGSRYNSDN
+45 IRGSKFNSEN
-55 PENYYLANRSISSWV
+55 PDKYYLADKKVSSWV

-80 AGLTVISQASLIYHD
+80 AGLTIISQSSLIFND

-108 VPLGSIFFFKR
+108 VPLGSLFFFKR

-131 PGEMYYDYYKSN
+131 PGEMYFDYYKSDTL
-143 AIRIISVL
+143 RIITVL
-151 VTFFFAV
+151 VTFFVAI

-163 LFGATGYLVNIL
+163 FFGATGFLVNVLSDGYI
-175 TGEYVSRELGM
+175 SRDLGM

-193 LFYVTRGGFKSI
+193 LFYVTRGGFKSVV
-205 FSVGVVQ
+205 SVGVVQ
-212 SWLYFLTVIILGL
+212 SWLYFITVIILGL
-225 ITYSL
+225 IIYYFV
-230 IGDFESFGKSL
+230 GNFEIFGQALSKL
-241 AKIASSKVSFWGN
+241 ASSSISNWGN

-276 AGLGKNEAIGGPW
+276 GGLGKNSAVGGPW
-289 TAMMIFTFTISFMGI
+289 TAMMIFTFTLSFMGVV
-304 ILSPSF
+304 LSPSF
-310 SMLSYTAKHPKVFS
+310 SMWSYSAKHPKVFS
-324 YYQIWGS
+324 YYQVWGS
-331 AVVVGLLLFIFTTF
+331 AVAIGFILFIFSTY

-351 LLGANAEINS
+351 LLGANSEINN
-361 SGLSIDKLLP
+361 SGLSINTVLP
-371 EISNNDHSSIVYHI
+371 ELSQKDHTLLIYNI
-385 MNLMDNHALWLTGLL
+385 INLMDNSALWLTGLL
-400 AVGLIAALQSTAASL
+400 AVGVIAAIQSTSAAF

-425 DFYKAYVDQNM
+425 DLYKTYVNK
-436 NWEKERRAARIIM
+436 NITWKNELVAVRLIT

-459 ATFAKPAMII
+459 ATFAKPAMVI

-534 HSGVWGLLFNVFICF
+534 HSGVWGLIFNVFICF
-549 SVSAFSSIIKMDNDR
+549 SVSAFSALAKIDMDR
-564 DYRQK
+564 EHRQK
-569 FHNFLDENM
+569 FHDFLNDHM

-589 FAYVIALIWLFFGVG
+589 FAYVIALIWLFFGAG

-615 APDAG
+615 DPGGG
-620 YDSWILKIP
+620 YEAWILKIP
-629 SLWGYQLIWWFFGI
+629 SIWGYQLIWWFFGI

-658 PNRPIQSGDL
+658 PNRPIQANDL
-668 YKNPDEVS
+668 HKQPDEVL
-676 GEKNYLDNLG
+676 GEVNYIDKLG

-696 GLAIFSIIFYVYY
+696 GIAILTIIFYVYF

>member
-1 MNQHLDAALNL
+1 
-12 TKGSTIWLSHMSE
+12 MSE

-31 IFILLY
+31 LFILLY
-37 AAYCFFWG
+37 AAFCFFWG
-45 VRGSRYNSDN
+45 VRGSKFNSEN
-55 PENYYLANRSISSWV
+55 PDKYYLADKKVSSWV

-80 AGLTVISQASLIYHD
+80 AGLTIISQSSLIFND

-108 VPLGSIFFFKR
+108 VPLGSLFFFKR

-131 PGEMYYDYYKSN
+131 PGEMYFDYYKSDTL
-143 AIRIISVL
+143 RIITVL
-151 VTFFFAV
+151 VTFFVAI

-163 LFGATGYLVNIL
+163 FFGATGFLVNVLSDGYI
-175 TGEYVSRELGM
+175 SRDLGM

-193 LFYVTRGGFKSI
+193 LFYVTRGGFKSVV
-205 FSVGVVQ
+205 SVGVVQ
-212 SWLYFLTVIILGL
+212 SWLYFITVIILGL
-225 ITYSL
+225 IIYYFV
-230 IGDFESFGKSL
+230 GNFEVFGQALSKL
-241 AKIASSKVSFWGN
+241 ASSSISNWGN

-276 AGLGKNEAIGGPW
+276 GGLGKNSAVGGPW
-289 TAMMIFTFTISFMGI
+289 TAMMIFTFTLSFMGVV
-304 ILSPSF
+304 LSPSF
-310 SMLSYTAKHPKVFS
+310 SMWSYSAKHPKVFS
-324 YYQIWGS
+324 YYQVWGS
-331 AVVVGLLLFIFTTF
+331 AVAIGFILFIFSTY

-351 LLGANAEINS
+351 LLGANSEINN
-361 SGLSIDKLLP
+361 SGLSINTVLP
-371 EISNNDHSSIVYHI
+371 ELSQKDHTLLIYNI
-385 MNLMDNHALWLTGLL
+385 INLMDNSALWLTGLL
-400 AVGLIAALQSTAASL
+400 AVGVIAAIQSTSAAF

-425 DFYKAYVDQNM
+425 DLYKTYVNK
-436 NWEKERRAARIIM
+436 NITWKNELVAVRLIT

-459 ATFAKPAMII
+459 ATFAKPAMVI

-534 HSGVWGLLFNVFICF
+534 HSGVWGLIFNVFICF
-549 SVSAFSSIIKMDNDR
+549 SVSAFSVLAKIDTDR
-564 DYRQK
+564 EHRQK
-569 FHNFLDENM
+569 FHDFLNDHM

-589 FAYVIALIWLFFGVG
+589 FAYVIALIWLFFGAG

-615 APDAG
+615 DPGGG
-620 YDSWILKIP
+620 YEAWILKIP
-629 SLWGYQLIWWFFGI
+629 SIWGYQLIWWFFGI

-658 PNRPIQSGDL
+658 PNRPIQANDL
-668 YKNPDEVS
+668 HKQPDEVL
-676 GEKNYLDNLG
+676 GEVNYIDKLG

-696 GLAIFSIIFYVYY
+696 GIAIFTIIFYVYF

>member
-1 MNQHLDAALNL
+1 
-12 TKGSTIWLSHMSE
+12 MSE

-131 PGEMYYDYYKSN
+131 PGEMYYDYYKSD

-163 LFGATGYLVNIL
+163 LFGATGYLVNII

-186 WVISTIV
+186 WVISTII

-361 SGLSIDKLLP
+361 SGFSIDKLLP
-371 EISNNDHSSIVYHI
+371 EISNSDHSSIVYHI

-549 SVSAFSSIIKMDNDR
+549 SVSAFSSIIKMDDDR

>member
-1 MNQHLDAALNL
+1 
-12 TKGSTIWLSHMSE
+12 MSE

-131 PGEMYYDYYKSN
+131 PGEMYYDYYKSD

-186 WVISTIV
+186 WVISTII

-331 AVVVGLLLFIFTTF
+331 AVVVGLLLFIFSTF

-361 SGLSIDKLLP
+361 SGFFIDKLLP
-371 EISNNDHSSIVYHI
+371 EISNSDHSSIVYHI

-549 SVSAFSSIIKMDNDR
+549 SVSAFSSIIKMDDDR

>member
-1 MNQHLDAALNL
+1 
-12 TKGSTIWLSHMSE
+12 MSE

-31 IFILLY
+31 LFILLY
-37 AAYCFFWG
+37 AAFCFFWG
-45 VRGSRYNSDN
+45 VRGSKFNSEN
-55 PENYYLANRSISSWV
+55 PQKYYLADKNVSSWV

-80 AGLTVISQASLIYHD
+80 AGLTIISQTSLIYND

-131 PGEMYYDYYKSN
+131 PGEMYYDYYKSDTL
-143 AIRIISVL
+143 RIITVL
-151 VTFFFAV
+151 VTFFVAI

-163 LFGATGYLVNIL
+163 FFGATGFLVNIL
-175 TGEYVSRELGM
+175 SDGYISRDLGM

-193 LFYVTRGGFKSI
+193 LFYVTRGGFKSVV
-205 FSVGVVQ
+205 SVGVVQ

-225 ITYSL
+225 IIYFFV
-230 IGDFESFGKSL
+230 GNFETFGRALSN
-241 AKIASSKVSFWGN
+241 IATTPISNWGN
-254 TNGYGGGDYNGYFAL
+254 TQGYGGGDFNGYFAL

-276 AGLGKNEAIGGPW
+276 AGLGKNPAVGGPW
-289 TAMMIFTFTISFMGI
+289 TAMMIFTFAISFMGVV
-304 ILSPSF
+304 LSPSF
-310 SMLSYTAKHPKVFS
+310 SMWSYTAKHPKVFS

-331 AVVVGLLLFIFTTF
+331 AVVVGILLFVFATY
-345 QGIGAS
+345 QGVGAS
-351 LLGANAEINS
+351 LLGANSEINS
-361 SGLSIDKLLP
+361 SGLSINKILP
-371 EISNNDHSSIVYHI
+371 ELSSEDHSLLIYQI
-385 MNLMDNHALWLTGLL
+385 INLMDNSALWVTGLL
-400 AVGLIAALQSTAASL
+400 AVGVIAAIQSTAAAFL
-415 LMTSGSIITR
+415 ITSGGIITR
-425 DFYKAYVDQNM
+425 DLYKTYVNK
-436 NWEKERRAARIIM
+436 NISWENELVAVRIIT
-449 MLIFLASLYL
+449 MLIFLAALYL
-459 ATFAKPAMII
+459 ATFAKPAMVI

-488 VWFPWITRGAAI
+488 IWFPWITRGAAI

-549 SVSAFSSIIKMDNDR
+549 SVSAFSSLTKIDSDR
-564 DYRQK
+564 NHRQK
-569 FHNFLDENM
+569 YHDFLNDHM

-589 FAYVIALIWLFFGVG
+589 FAYVIALIWLFFGAG
-604 PGQVLGNNFFG
+604 PGQVLGNSFFG
-615 APDAG
+615 EPSAG
-620 YDSWILKIP
+620 YEEWILKIP

-658 PNRPIQSGDL
+658 PNKPIQANDL
-668 YKNPDEVS
+668 YKTPDEIS
-676 GEKNYLDNLG
+676 GEINYIDKLG

-696 GLAIFSIIFYVYY
+696 GMAIFAIIFYVYF

>member
-1 MNQHLDAALNL
+1 
-12 TKGSTIWLSHMSE
+12 MSE

-31 IFILLY
+31 LFILLY
-37 AAYCFFWG
+37 AAFCFFWG
-45 VRGSRYNSDN
+45 VRGSKFNSEN
-55 PENYYLANRSISSWV
+55 PQKYYLADKNVSSWV

-80 AGLTVISQASLIYHD
+80 AGLTIISQTSLIYND

-131 PGEMYYDYYKSN
+131 PGEMYYDYYKSDTL
-143 AIRIISVL
+143 RIITVL
-151 VTFFFAV
+151 VTFFVAI

-163 LFGATGYLVNIL
+163 FFGATGFLVNIL
-175 TGEYVSRELGM
+175 SDGYISRDLGM

-193 LFYVTRGGFKSI
+193 LFYVTRGGFKSVV
-205 FSVGVVQ
+205 SVGVVQ

-225 ITYSL
+225 IIYFFV
-230 IGDFESFGKSL
+230 GNFETFGRALS
-241 AKIASSKVSFWGN
+241 KIATTPISNWGN
-254 TNGYGGGDYNGYFAL
+254 TQGYGGGDFNGYFAL

-276 AGLGKNEAIGGPW
+276 AGLGKNPAVGGPW
-289 TAMMIFTFTISFMGI
+289 TAMMIFTFAISFMGVV
-304 ILSPSF
+304 LSPSF
-310 SMLSYTAKHPKVFS
+310 SMWSYTAKHPKVFS

-331 AVVVGLLLFIFTTF
+331 AVVVGILLFVFATY

-351 LLGANAEINS
+351 LLGANSEINN
-361 SGLSIDKLLP
+361 SGLSINKILP
-371 EISNNDHSSIVYHI
+371 ELSSEDHSLLIYQI
-385 MNLMDNHALWLTGLL
+385 INLMDNSALWVTGLL
-400 AVGLIAALQSTAASL
+400 AVGVIAAIQSTAAAFL
-415 LMTSGSIITR
+415 ITSGGIITR
-425 DFYKAYVDQNM
+425 DLYKTYVNK
-436 NWEKERRAARIIM
+436 NISWENELVAVRIIT
-449 MLIFLASLYL
+449 MLIFLAALYL
-459 ATFAKPAMII
+459 ATFAKPAMVI

-488 VWFPWITRGAAI
+488 IWFPWITRGAAI

-549 SVSAFSSIIKMDNDR
+549 SVSAFSSLTKIDSDR
-564 DYRQK
+564 NHRQK
-569 FHNFLDENM
+569 YHDFLNDHM

-589 FAYVIALIWLFFGVG
+589 FAYVIALIWLFFGAG
-604 PGQVLGNNFFG
+604 PGQVLGNSFFG
-615 APDAG
+615 EPSAG
-620 YDSWILKIP
+620 YEEWILKIP

-658 PNRPIQSGDL
+658 PNKPIQANDL
-668 YKNPDEVS
+668 YKTPDEIS
-676 GEKNYLDNLG
+676 GEINYIDKLG

-696 GLAIFSIIFYVYY
+696 GMAIFAIIFYVYF

>member
-1 MNQHLDAALNL
+1 
-12 TKGSTIWLSHMSE
+12 MSE
-25 KSVWLF
+25 KSIWLF

-55 PENYYLANRSISSWV
+55 PENYYLANRNISSWV
-70 FFFAATAATF
+70 FFFAATAVTF
-80 AGLTVISQASLIYHD
+80 AGLTVISQTSLIYHD

-131 PGEMYYDYYKSN
+131 PGEMYYDYYKSDT
-143 AIRIISVL
+143 IRIISVL

-193 LFYVTRGGFKSI
+193 LFYVTRGGFKSV

-225 ITYSL
+225 ITYSF

-276 AGLGKNEAIGGPW
+276 AGLGKNEAVGGPW

-361 SGLSIDKLLP
+361 NGFLIDKLLP
-371 EISNNDHSSIVYHI
+371 EILNSDHSSIIYHI
-385 MNLMDNHALWLTGLL
+385 ISLMDNHALWLTGLL
-400 AVGLIAALQSTAASL
+400 AVGLIAALQSTAAAL
-415 LMTSGSIITR
+415 LMTSGSIVTR
-425 DFYKAYVDQNM
+425 DFYKAYVDKNT

-526 WGRWPLTI
+526 WGRWPFTI

-549 SVSAFSSIIKMDNDR
+549 SVSAFSSIIKVDNDR

-578 GLHPSRTKLRS
+578 GLHPSRTKLKS

-620 YDSWILKIP
+620 YESWILKIP

-658 PNRPIQSGDL
+658 PNKPIQSGDFH
-668 YKNPDEVS
+668 KHPDEVS

-696 GLAIFSIIFYVYY
+696 GIAIFSIIFYVYY